1 MKNIRLVLPLILI
14 VALPL
19 AAQRQQRSRYAPGTG
34 NPDERLPVWVFV
46 EKGALPA
53 VTTPLVVYWLPSSAE
68 EMKKSPLLDART
80 LLQESVQCSEL
91 VAVVPPNAAV
101 VEKLGVTGKL
111 PIALLVDSKGNVL
124 RRAENVHGVL
134 RPAAVEQMVKGELN
148 ARNDA
153 MYRDI
158 TEAKRRAGAGDKE
171 TAIRLYTNIWNDRC
185 LFPLAGT
192 EAQTALKALGVTVQ
206 EPPPT
211 AAPDPY
217 LTPKTDKKEKKKP

>member
-1 MKNIRLVLPLILI
+1 MKKGLLPLILI
-14 VALPL
+14 LAVPL
-19 AAQRQQRSRYAPGTG
+19 AAQEQHRSRYSPGTG

-53 VTTPLVVYWLPSSAE
+53 VTTPLVVYWLPSSVE
-68 EMKKSPLLDART
+68 EMNKSPLLDARS

-91 VAVVPPNAAV
+91 VAVVPPNAAAA
-101 VEKLGVTGKL
+101 EKLGVTGKL
-111 PIALLVDSKGNVL
+111 PIALLVDGKGNVL
-124 RRAENVHGVL
+124 RRAENVKGVL
-134 RPAAVEQMVKGELN
+134 KPAAVEQMVKSELN

-185 LFPLAGT
+185 LFPLAGK
-192 EAQTALKALGVTVQ
+192 EAQTALKGLGVVVQ
-206 EPPPT
+206 EPAPT
-211 AAPDPY
+211 APPDPY
-217 LTPKTDKKEKKKP
+217 LMPTDKNEKKKH